1 VHPAAIY
8 WLDTPMTIKK
18 TASAG
23 VAYTRIYASRSQSEP
38 RVNPANIRS
47 AQRFAVG
54 ANVRIP
60 RSVDAT
66 AELPVWLDTEAPKPM
81 ASIKIKP
88 QYPTTCNTVRLLFR

>member
-1 VHPAAIY
+1 
-8 WLDTPMTIKK
+8 MTIKK

-23 VAYTRIYASRSQSEP
+23 VAYIRIYAFRSQSEP

-54 ANVRIP
+54 ANVRMP
-60 RSVDAT
+60 RSVAAT
-66 AELPVWLDTEAPKPM
+66 AELPVWLETEALKLT

-88 QYPTTCNTVRLLFR
+88 QYPTRCNTFRLLFR